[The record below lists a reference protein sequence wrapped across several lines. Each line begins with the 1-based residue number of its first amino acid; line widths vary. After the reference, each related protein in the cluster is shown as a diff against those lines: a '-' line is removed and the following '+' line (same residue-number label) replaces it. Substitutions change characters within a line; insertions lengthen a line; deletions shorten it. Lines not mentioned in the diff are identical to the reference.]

1 MTPDEPTRD
10 RTAANGTAAN
20 GTAADGTASEGTT
33 RNGATLNLTTPGGPA
48 QRPLV
53 FAHRGSSAAFAEHT
67 RAAYLQALA
76 DGADGVECDVHLTRD
91 QHVVLL
97 HDANLDRTS
106 DGTGPVAERTLRELR
121 QLDFSSWKGARIP
134 ETYGARSEQLLTL
147 PELLDVLRG
156 AGRPVKLAIELKH
169 PSPYQLKLEDR
180 VLEVLRSEGWD
191 PGSSTVDNVAVT
203 FMSFSPDSVRHLL
216 QSVPAQYICQLV
228 DDLTVHEIRGGLG
241 LGLITGGAVAN
252 LMKATQLEGERILD
266 AGLVGLAGP
275 GIDYVRER
283 PDTIRQWLEAG
294 RRFRV
299 WTVDSA
305 EDVALCRELGI
316 QEVTTNVPARVLSQ
330 LQVAPSQGR

>member
-1 MTPDEPTRD
+1 M
-10 RTAANGTAAN
+10 
-20 GTAADGTASEGTT
+20 
-33 RNGATLNLTTPGGPA
+33 PGWPLDGPA
-48 QRPLV
+48 PQRPLV

-106 DGTGPVAERTLRELR
+106 DGTGPVGDRTLRELR

-134 ETYGARSEQLLTL
+134 EIYGARSEQLLTL

-180 VLEVLRSEGWD
+180 VLEVLRAEGWD

-216 QSVPAQYICQLV
+216 HSVPPQYICQLV
-228 DDLTVHEIRGGLG
+228 DDLTIHEIRGGLG
-241 LGLITGGAVAN
+241 LGLITGNAVAN

-275 GIDYVRER
+275 GIEYVRER
-283 PDTIRQWLEAG
+283 PETIRRWLEAG

-299 WTVDSA
+299 WTVDSE
-305 EDVALCRELGI
+305 EDVDLCRELGI
-316 QEVTTNVPARVLSQ
+316 QEVTSNVPARVLAQ
-330 LQVAPSQGR
+330 LHEASPQGR

>member
-1 MTPDEPTRD
+1 MD
-10 RTAANGTAAN
+10 
-20 GTAADGTASEGTT
+20 
-33 RNGATLNLTTPGGPA
+33 GPA
-48 QRPLV
+48 PQRPLV

-106 DGTGPVAERTLRELR
+106 DGTGPVGDRTLRELR

-134 ETYGARSEQLLTL
+134 EIYGARSEQLLTL

-180 VLEVLRSEGWD
+180 VLEVLRAEGWD

-216 QSVPAQYICQLV
+216 HSVPPQYICQLV
-228 DDLTVHEIRGGLG
+228 DDLTIHEIRGGLG
-241 LGLITGGAVAN
+241 LGLITGNAVAN

-275 GIDYVRER
+275 GIEYVRER
-283 PDTIRQWLEAG
+283 PETIRRWLDAG

-299 WTVDSA
+299 WTVDSE

-316 QEVTTNVPARVLSQ
+316 QEVTSNVPARVLAQ
-330 LQVAPSQGR
+330 LHEASPQGR

>member
-1 MTPDEPTRD
+1 MSSDE
-10 RTAANGTAAN
+10 
-20 GTAADGTASEGTT
+20 S
-33 RNGATLNLTTPGGPA
+33 GP

-121 QLDFSSWKGARIP
+121 HLDFSSWKGVRIP
-134 ETYGARSEQLLTL
+134 EMYGARSEQFLTL
-147 PELLDVLRG
+147 PQLLEILRG

-180 VLEVLRSEGWD
+180 VLEVLRDEGWD
-191 PGSSTVDNVAVT
+191 ARTSSLGNVSVT
-203 FMSFSPDSVRHLL
+203 FMSFSPDSVRQLL
-216 QSVPAQYICQLV
+216 RYVPPGYVCQLV
-228 DDLTVHEIRGGLG
+228 DNVDIRVIRAGLG
-241 LGLITGGAVAN
+241 FGVITGGAIAN

-266 AGLVGLAGP
+266 AGEAGMAGP
-275 GIDYVRER
+275 GIEYVRR
-283 PDTIRQWLEAG
+283 HPASVQRWLAAG

-299 WTVDSA
+299 WTVDSE
-305 EDVALCRELGI
+305 EDVALCARLGI
-316 QEVTTNVPARVLSQ
+316 HEITTNVPARVLSQ
-330 LQVAPSQGR
+330 LQLASPQGR

>member
-1 MTPDEPTRD
+1 MTLDEP
-10 RTAANGTAAN
+10 
-20 GTAADGTASEGTT
+20 
-33 RNGATLNLTTPGGPA
+33 TPGGPTA
-48 QRPLV
+48 PGWPLDGPAPQRPLV

-106 DGTGPVAERTLRELR
+106 DGTGPVGDRTLRELR

-134 ETYGARSEQLLTL
+134 EIYGARSEQLLTL

-180 VLEVLRSEGWD
+180 VLEVLRAEGWD

-216 QSVPAQYICQLV
+216 HSVPPQYICQLV
-228 DDLTVHEIRGGLG
+228 DDLTIHEIRGGLG
-241 LGLITGGAVAN
+241 LGLITGNAVAN

-275 GIDYVRER
+275 GIEYVRER
-283 PDTIRQWLEAG
+283 PETIRRWLEAG

-299 WTVDSA
+299 WTVDSE

-316 QEVTTNVPARVLSQ
+316 QEVTSNVPARVLAQ
-330 LQVAPSQGR
+330 LHEASPQGR

>member
-1 MTPDEPTRD
+1 MTVDE
-10 RTAANGTAAN
+10 A
-20 GTAADGTASEGTT
+20 
-33 RNGATLNLTTPGGPA
+33 GP

-106 DGTGPVAERTLRELR
+106 DGTGPVAERTLQELHH
-121 QLDFSSWKGARIP
+121 LDFSSWKGARIP
-134 ETYGARSEQLLTL
+134 EAYGARSEQFLTL
-147 PELLDVLRG
+147 PDLLDLLRA
-156 AGRPVKLAIELKH
+156 AGRPVRLAIELKH

-180 VLEVLRSEGWD
+180 VLEVLRAEGWE
-191 PGSSTVDNVAVT
+191 PERSTLDNVAVT
-203 FMSFSPDSVRHLL
+203 FMSFSPESVRHLL
-216 QSVPAQYICQLV
+216 QAVPAKHVCQLV
-228 DDLTVHEIRGGLG
+228 DNIDIHEIRGGLG
-241 LGLITGGAVAN
+241 LGPITGGAVAN
-252 LMKATQLEGERILD
+252 LMKATQLEAERILD
-266 AGLVGLAGP
+266 AGTTGLAGP
-275 GIDYVRER
+275 GIDYVREH
-283 PDTIRQWLEAG
+283 PHTIRRWHDSG

-316 QEVTTNVPARVLSQ
+316 HEITTNVPALVLDQLRVTSGGG
-330 LQVAPSQGR
+330 SCD